1 MVHTVSVLRRAPALA
16 LAALAAVTL
25 AAACSASDGRALPPP
40 DPRSTTTAVSAP
52 VVGQPSGSDAD
63 VFSLGSPAFVD
74 GGPIPE
80 EYTCTGDATSPPLSW
95 ASTPPAA
102 ELALVVRDLD
112 AGGFVHW
119 VVTGI
124 DPVVQGFGQ
133 GGVPESAVEAMNGG
147 GTVGWF
153 PPCPP
158 AGSGSHTYELSLH
171 ALPEPLALA
180 PGHPGA
186 EAAQLVEGA
195 SAAVARLT
203 GRFPFSPAG

>member
-1 MVHTVSVLRRAPALA
+1 MVHTVTVLRRLAAPT
-16 LAALAAVTL
+16 LAALLL
-25 AAACSASDGRALPPP
+25 ATACSSRDGRTLPPP
-40 DPRSTTTAVSAP
+40 DRRSTTTAVSTP
-52 VVGQPSGSDAD
+52 VVGQPSGNDSE

-80 EYTCTGDATSPPLSW
+80 EYTCNGDAASPPLSW

-133 GGVPESAVEAMNGG
+133 GGVPESAIEAMNEA
-147 GTVGWF
+147 GTLGWL

-158 AGSGSHTYELSLH
+158 AGIASHTYELSLH
-171 ALPEPLALA
+171 ALPEPLTLA

-203 GRFPFSPAG
+203 GRFPLSPAG